1 MRYSNL
7 VNVLKQI
14 QAPIEAEFRQFNEWF
29 DTQIKQD
36 SSYMR
41 TILSYVYKSKGKQ
54 IRPLLTILSAKM
66 IHPVVSDATFA
77 AATMIEM
84 IHGASLVHDDVVD
97 QAFQRRGFFSVN
109 AVWGAKTSILSGD
122 YLFTKGLVHGLSWNS
137 QEVIQVA
144 AETILQMSEGE
155 IIQME
160 NARRM
165 CLTEAGYFDV
175 IDKKTACLLA
185 NCAKIGGASVMAT
198 EEQKLALHQYGRHLG
213 IAFQLKDDIL
223 DYESTA
229 QGKPIGNDL
238 QERKLTLPLLFS
250 LSKCTFPQR
259 MYRRAQIRQCD
270 RSSELIPKIQ
280 QWVIDSGGV
289 EYTRKKIS
297 EHGRLAEQA
306 LNIFEESPA
315 KQSLLMLIDYLADR
329 KK

>member
-1 MRYSNL
+1 M
-7 VNVLKQI
+7 NVLKQI
-14 QAPIEAEFRQFNEWF
+14 QCPIESEFRQFNEWF
-29 DTQIKQD
+29 DTQIQQD

-54 IRPLLTILSAKM
+54 IRPLLTILSAKL
-66 IHPVVSDATFA
+66 VSPDITTPTFA

-97 QAFQRRGFFSVN
+97 QAFQRRGIFSVN

-122 YLFTKGLVHGLSWNS
+122 YLFTKGLVHGLQWNS

-165 CLTEAGYFDV
+165 CVTEAGYFQV

-185 NCAKIGGASVMAT
+185 NCAKIGGASVQAT
-198 EEQKLALHQYGRHLG
+198 QEQKLALHQYGRHLG

-223 DYESTA
+223 DYESTE

-238 QERKLTLPLLFS
+238 QERKLTLPLLYALEKSSF
-250 LSKCTFPQR
+250 FQR
-259 MYRRAQIRQCD
+259 MYRRTQIRKCERNPD
-270 RSSELIPKIQ
+270 IIPSIQ
-280 QWVIDSGGV
+280 NWVIASGGV
-289 EYTRKKIS
+289 EYTRNKIQ
-297 EHGRLAEQA
+297 EHGLLAEQA
-306 LNIFEESPA
+306 LGIFEDSPA

-329 KK
+329 KI

>member
-1 MRYSNL
+1 MYSNSS
-7 VNVLKQI
+7 NVLKQI
-14 QAPIEAEFRQFNEWF
+14 QCPIETEFKQFNEWF
-29 DTQIKQD
+29 DTQIQQD

-54 IRPLLTILSAKM
+54 IRPLLTILSAKL
-66 IHPVVSDATFA
+66 VSSEIAAPTFA

-97 QAFQRRGFFSVN
+97 QSFQRRGIYSAN
-109 AVWGAKTSILSGD
+109 AIWGAKTSILSGD
-122 YLFTKGLVHGLSWNS
+122 YLFTKGLIHGLQWNS

-160 NARRM
+160 YARKIH
-165 CLTEAGYFDV
+165 LSQAGYFEI

-185 NCAKIGGASVMAT
+185 NCAKIGGASVNAT
-198 EEQKLALHQYGRHLG
+198 QVQKEALHQYGRHLG

-238 QERKLTLPLLFS
+238 IERKLTLPLLYA
-250 LSKCTFPQR
+250 LERANIVER
-259 MYRRAQIRQCD
+259 MFRRSQIRHCD
-270 RSSELIPKIQ
+270 RKPDLIPMIQ
-280 QWVIDSGGV
+280 KWVVASGGV
-289 EYTRKKIS
+289 DYTRDKIR
-297 EHGRLAEQA
+297 EHGLMAERA
-306 LNIFEESPA
+306 LDIFEDSPA
-315 KQSLLMLIDYLADR
+315 KQSLLLLIDYLAER
-329 KK
+329 KL

>member
-1 MRYSNL
+1 
-7 VNVLKQI
+7 
-14 QAPIEAEFRQFNEWF
+14 
-29 DTQIKQD
+29 
-36 SSYMR
+36 MR

-54 IRPLLTILSAKM
+54 IRPMLTLLSARL
-66 IHPVVSDATFA
+66 VSDQIASPTFA

-97 QAFQRRGFFSVN
+97 QSFQRRGIFSVN
-109 AVWGAKTSILSGD
+109 AIWGAKTSILSGD
-122 YLFTKGLVHGLSWNS
+122 YLFTKGLIHGLQWNS

-165 CLTEAGYFDV
+165 CVNEAGYFDV

-185 NCAKIGGASVMAT
+185 NCAKIGGASVEAT
-198 EEQKLALHQYGRHLG
+198 DQQKAALHQYGRHLG

-238 QERKLTLPLLFS
+238 IERKLTLPLLYA
-250 LSKCTFPQR
+250 LNKTDLAER
-259 MYRRAQIRQCD
+259 LLRRSQIRRCERNPD
-270 RSSELIPKIQ
+270 LIPHIQ
-280 QWVIDSGGV
+280 RWVISSGGV
-289 EYTRKKIS
+289 DYTRTKIR
-297 EHGRLAEQA
+297 EHGLMAEQA
-306 LNIFEESPA
+306 LDLFEDSPA
-315 KQSLLMLIDYLADR
+315 KQSLLLLIDYLAER

>member
-1 MRYSNL
+1 M
-7 VNVLKQI
+7 LKQI
-14 QAPIEAEFRQFNEWF
+14 QAPIESEFKQFNEWF

-54 IRPLLTILSAKM
+54 IRPLITLLAAKLVS
-66 IHPVVSDATFA
+66 PNVSDATFA

-122 YLFTKGLVHGLSWNS
+122 YLFTKGLVHGLQWNS

-165 CLTEAGYFDV
+165 CLTEVGYFDV

-185 NCAKIGGASVMAT
+185 NCAKIGGASVQAT
-198 EEQKLALHQYGRHLG
+198 QEQKLALHQYGRHLG

-223 DYESTA
+223 DYESTE

-238 QERKLTLPLLFS
+238 QERKLTLPLLYS
-250 LSKCTFPQR
+250 LERTTFFQR
-259 MYRRAQIRQCD
+259 MFRRAQIRQCES
-270 RSSELIPKIQ
+270 RPELIPPIQ
-280 QWVIDSGGV
+280 HWVVTSGGV
-289 EYTRKKIS
+289 EYTRQKIR
-297 EHGRLAEQA
+297 EHGLLAEQA
-306 LNIFEESPA
+306 LNIFADSAA

-329 KK
+329 KI